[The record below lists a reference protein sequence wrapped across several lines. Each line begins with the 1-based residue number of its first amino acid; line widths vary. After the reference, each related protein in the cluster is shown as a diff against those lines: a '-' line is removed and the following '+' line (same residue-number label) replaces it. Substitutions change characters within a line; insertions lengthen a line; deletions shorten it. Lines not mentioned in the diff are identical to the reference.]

1 MFSLPHTND
10 PNNQSACPGEILIFQ
25 MKKIQMPIIKA
36 LWSSLPAM
44 VVALSFPLS
53 LEAADDNPPEGL
65 TYQGYLVN
73 ANSDPL
79 GAKTPLNFDIV
90 FRIYN
95 IEQGGDTTNV
105 LWTEQQTVTV
115 DNGYFSV
122 LLGEGSAVGSEAYPA
137 ISTIFRAPN
146 ASDRFI
152 GITVKDL
159 NGAGVDAVIQPRLRL
174 VTSPYSFLAK
184 HAKGADTIVGSGGTV
199 LTTDGPNVGIGRIA
213 PEAKLDVDG
222 TVRVRDTAQFD
233 GVTSVGA
240 LSVGKTS
247 APTATLD
254 VAGSAKIS
262 SGLDLAGISY
272 FRNGFNIAPN
282 NGAGYNT
289 SFWADYFA
297 SYIKNDSAARKMILG
312 AGNRDAIWIHPNG
325 NVGIDVDPDYKFQVN
340 GIASATGLRADGGYV
355 VPSFGLGAGIK
366 WDDNPAGGSGDY
378 AHIYYKQDA
387 AGVEDTSLNFVA
399 YDDPDDDMRF
409 WQAGAMRM
417 QITHGSVFSHGDF
430 FAPIMYDLNDAGYY
444 VDPNGTSRFSYI
456 NAAIMLDTNDPNYY
470 TNPDGLSRMGVIHAN
485 ELRANVLDV
494 FYGGKTASFHREDKS
509 TYIGLDQSNHNAG
522 WRYASYNGDS
532 NWDFV
537 SDRRLKKDIV
547 DAESVLDKV
556 MNVQV
561 RRFKFKEGSTN
572 DEYSEIGVIA
582 QELEDVFPDLVSNF
596 KDPQSEEDYLAVGY
610 TSFGIISVKAVQE
623 LKKEK
628 DAEIQTLRSEIDEL
642 KAQINELKALIQN

>member
-65 TYQGYLVN
+65 TYQGYLVDV
-73 ANSDPL
+73 NSAPL
-79 GAKTPLNFDIV
+79 GDPTPRNFDIV

-115 DNGYFSV
+115 DKGYFSV
-122 LLGEGSAVGSEAYPA
+122 LLGEGSAVGSEVYPA
-137 ISTIFRAPN
+137 ISTIFRAPD

-199 LTTDGPNVGIGRIA
+199 LTTDGPNVGIGRNA

-272 FRNGFNIAPN
+272 FRNGFNITPN
-282 NGAGYNT
+282 NGAAYNT

-417 QITHGSVFSHGDF
+417 QITHGSVFSYGFFYAPRIYDF
-430 FAPIMYDLNDAGYY
+430 DDASYN
-444 VDPNGTSRFSYI
+444 VDPNGTSRFHHI
-456 NAAIMLDTNDPNYY
+456 RAAIMWDTDDQSYY
-470 TNPDGLSRMGVIHAN
+470 VNPDQHSRVGSI
-485 ELRANVLDV
+485 EGSL
-494 FYGGKTASFHREDKS
+494 YQT
-509 TYIGLDQSNHNAG
+509 
-522 WRYASYNGDS
+522 
-532 NWDFV
+532 

-561 RRFKFKEGSTN
+561 RRFKLKEGSTN
-572 DEYSEIGVIA
+572 DEYNEIGVIA
-582 QELEDVFPDLVSNF
+582 QELEDVFPDLVSTF
-596 KDPQSEEDYLAVGY
+596 KDPQSEEDYLAVEY

>member
-1 MFSLPHTND
+1 VFFLPHTND

-25 MKKIQMPIIKA
+25 MTKIQMPIIKA

-44 VVALSFPLS
+44 VVALLFPLS
-53 LEAADDNPPEGL
+53 LDAADDNPPEGL
-65 TYQGYLVN
+65 TYQGYLVD

-79 GAKTPLNFDIV
+79 GSPTPRNFDVV

-137 ISTIFRAPN
+137 ISTIFRAAD

-152 GITVKDL
+152 GVTVKDL

-184 HAKGADTIVGSGGTV
+184 HAKEADTIVGSGGTV
-199 LTTDGPNVGIGRIA
+199 LTTDGPNVGIGRTS
-213 PEAKLDVDG
+213 PEAMLDVDG
-222 TVRVRDTAQFD
+222 TVRVRNTAQFD

-272 FRNGFNIAPN
+272 FRNGFNITPN

-289 SFWADYFA
+289 SFWSDSFS
-297 SYIKNDSAARKMILG
+297 SYIKNDSAARRMILG
-312 AGNRDAIWIHPNG
+312 AGNRNAIWIHPNG
-325 NVGIDVDPDYKFQVN
+325 NVGIDVDPVYKFQVN
-340 GIASATGLRADGGYV
+340 GVASATGLRAAGGHI
-355 VPSFGLGAGIK
+355 VPSFGNTAGIK

-378 AHIYYKQDA
+378 AHIHYMQDT
-387 AGVEDTSLNFVA
+387 AGVEDTSLNFVV
-399 YDDPDDDMRF
+399 YNDPEDDMRF

-417 QITHGSVFSHGDF
+417 QIINGTVRSHGNF
-430 FAPIMYDLNDAGYY
+430 YAPFIYDLNDGGYY
-444 VDPNGTSRFSYI
+444 VDPNGTSRFNHIY
-456 NAAIMLDTNDPNYY
+456 AAIMYDTDDGNYY
-470 TNPDGLSRMGVIHAN
+470 ADPGHISRMNGV
-485 ELRANVLDV
+485 RANWVQTL
-494 FYGGKTASFHREDKS
+494 YASKTAQFSRDDLS
-509 TYIGLDQSNHNAG
+509 CYIGLDQSNHNAG
-522 WRYASYNGDS
+522 WRYALYNGDS

-572 DEYSEIGVIA
+572 DEYNEIGVIA
-582 QELEDVFPDLVSNF
+582 QELEDVFPDLVSTY
-596 KDPQSEEDYLAVGY
+596 KDPQTEVDYLAVGY
-610 TSFGIISVKAVQE
+610 TSFGVISVKAVQE

>member
-1 MFSLPHTND
+1 
-10 PNNQSACPGEILIFQ
+10 
-25 MKKIQMPIIKA
+25 MPIIKA

-65 TYQGYLVN
+65 TYQGYLVD

-79 GAKTPLNFDIV
+79 GSPTPRNFDVV

-137 ISTIFRAPN
+137 ISTIFRAAD

-199 LTTDGPNVGIGRIA
+199 LTTDGPNVGIGRNA
-213 PEAKLDVDG
+213 PEAMLDVNG
-222 TVRVRDTAQFD
+222 TVRVRNTAQFD

-262 SGLDLAGISY
+262 SGLDLTGVGY
-272 FRNGFNIAPN
+272 FRSGFNIMPN
-282 NGAGYNT
+282 DGAAYHT
-289 SFWADYFA
+289 SFWSDSFS
-297 SYIKNDSAARKMILG
+297 SYIRNDSTARRMILG
-312 AGNRDAIWIHPNG
+312 AGNRNAIWVHPNG
-325 NVGIDVDPDYKFQVN
+325 NVGIDVDPVYKFQVN
-340 GIASATGLRADGGYV
+340 GIASATGLRAAGGHV
-355 VPSFGLGAGIK
+355 VPSFGNGAGIK
-366 WDDNPAGGSGDY
+366 WDDNPAGGGGDY
-378 AHIYYKQDA
+378 AHIHYMQDT
-387 AGVEDTSLNFVA
+387 AGVEDTSLNFVV
-399 YDDPDDDMRF
+399 YNDPEDDMRF
-409 WQAGAMRM
+409 WQAGAMQM
-417 QITHGSVFSHGDF
+417 QITHGTVRSHGNF
-430 FAPIMYDLNDAGYY
+430 YAPFIYDLNDGGYY
-444 VDPNGTSRFSYI
+444 VDPNGTSRFNHIY
-456 NAAIMLDTNDPNYY
+456 AAIMYDTNDPTWY
-470 TNPDGLSRMGVIHAN
+470 TDPGWYSRMNVIQAN
-485 ELRANVLDV
+485 ALQVLH
-494 FYGGKTASFHREDKS
+494 GGKTAQFHRDPLS
-509 TYIGLDQSNHNAG
+509 CYIGLDQSNHNAG

>member
-1 MFSLPHTND
+1 
-10 PNNQSACPGEILIFQ
+10 
-25 MKKIQMPIIKA
+25 MPIKA

-65 TYQGYLVN
+65 TYQGYLVD

-79 GAKTPLNFDIV
+79 GSPTPRNFDIV

-95 IEQGGDTTNV
+95 IEQGGDTSNV

-115 DNGYFSV
+115 DSGYFSV

-137 ISTIFRAPN
+137 ISTIFRAAD

-159 NGAGVDAVIQPRLRL
+159 NGTDAVIQPRLRL

-199 LTTDGPNVGIGRIA
+199 LTTDGPNVGIGRTT
-213 PEAKLDVDG
+213 PEATLDVDG
-222 TVRVRDTAQFD
+222 TVRVRNTAQFD

-247 APTATLD
+247 APTAALD
-254 VAGSAKIS
+254 VAGNAKIS
-262 SGLDLAGISY
+262 GGLDVAGATY
-272 FRNGFNIAPN
+272 FRNGFTIKPN
-282 NGAGYNT
+282 DGADYNT
-289 SFWADYFA
+289 SFWSDSFS
-297 SYIKNDSAARKMILG
+297 SYIKNDSAARRMILG
-312 AGNRDAIWIHPNG
+312 AGNRNAIWIHPNG
-325 NVGIDVDPDYKFQVN
+325 NVGIDVDPVYKFQVN
-340 GIASATGLRADGGYV
+340 GVASATGLRAAGGHI
-355 VPSFGLGAGIK
+355 VPSFGNNAGIK
-366 WDDNPAGGSGDY
+366 WDDNPAGGGGDY
-378 AHIYYKQDA
+378 AHIHYMQDT
-387 AGVEDTSLNFVA
+387 AGVEDTSLNIVA
-399 YDDPDDDMRF
+399 YNDPEDDIRF
-409 WQAGAMRM
+409 WQYGAMRM
-417 QITHGSVFSHGDF
+417 QITGGAVLVHSNLQT
-430 FAPIMYDLNDAGYY
+430 PITYDLNDGNYY
-444 VDPNGTSRFSYI
+444 VDPNGTSRFNNIY
-456 NAAIMLDTNDPNYY
+456 AAIMYDTNDPTWYTDPGYY
-470 TNPDGLSRMGVIHAN
+470 SRMNVIQAN
-485 ELRANVLDV
+485 SLQVL
-494 FYGGKTASFHREDKS
+494 YGGKTAQFHRDPLS
-509 TYIGLDQSNHNAG
+509 CYIGLDQSNHNAG